1 MRIAGEGS
9 VTGASL
15 ERVRCLM
22 KDEIRTRK
30 SEYNGQTF
38 IVEIKRQ
45 EYGSWQG
52 AVTWVQGQKKQSFRS
67 ALELIKL
74 MDSTMEVSEP
84 QWEDEES
91 GIKDTE

>member
-9 VTGASL
+9 AAGASL

-22 KDEIRTRK
+22 KDESKTRK

-84 QWEDEES
+84 QWEEEEN
-91 GIKDTE
+91 GIEDTE